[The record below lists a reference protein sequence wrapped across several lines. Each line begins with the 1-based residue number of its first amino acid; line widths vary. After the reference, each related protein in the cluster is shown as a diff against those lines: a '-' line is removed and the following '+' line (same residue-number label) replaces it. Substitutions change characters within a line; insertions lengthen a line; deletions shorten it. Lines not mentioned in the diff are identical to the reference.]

1 MLLSCRSAVD
11 LRAAAKVAIKK
22 IIDIQEMDNIDAM
35 RTLREIK
42 ISRHLT
48 GHENVV
54 TLLDVIPPVRLD
66 PINEVSHTIRCC
78 FVQCGRTTRFSTK
91 CCDAAVARL
100 PSTAAV
106 LQVYLVF
113 EWMYCDLSRFIRSGH
128 RQASVRESSCAPS
141 RAPTRN

>member
-54 TLLDVIPPVRLD
+54 TLLDVIPPVM
-66 PINEVSHTIRCC
+66 
-78 FVQCGRTTRFSTK
+78 
-91 CCDAAVARL
+91 
-100 PSTAAV
+100 AAV

-128 RQASVRESSCAPS
+128 RQASVRESYPIC
-141 RAPTRN
+141 R